1 MKKFYLII
9 GVCEKAGHEN
19 ISITFMQIHSL
30 FELFELI
37 CIIRATHM
45 PKNTIDY
52 RQVLKEKKSFLALMA
67 WDGLHL
73 LGRLDI

>member
-1 MKKFYLII
+1 MWMKKFYLII

-19 ISITFMQIHSL
+19 IFITFMQIHSL
-30 FELFELI
+30 FEWFELI

-52 RQVLKEKKSFLALMA
+52 LQVLKEKNTFF
-67 WDGLHL
+67 GLN
-73 LGRLDI
+73 GMGWVTSAG